1 MFTVGNQYEEN
12 FIVSDEIYLGF
23 IQIFKDQN
31 PLHTNN
37 EFAVNKGFIG
47 KVMHGNI
54 LNGFLSYFIGECL
67 PTKDVIIHSQEI
79 QFKNAVYLN
88 DVLAFKAEIIGLYE
102 SVNAVEFKFTFK
114 RDQTIMAKGKIQI
127 GILSWTY

>member
-88 DVLAFKAEIIGLYE
+88 DVLVFKAEIIGLYE

-127 GILSWTY
+127 GILS